1 MSAMQKTLKN
11 IRLIKVAR
19 LTTVLCCLLAAS
31 LAMGSFSAGSV
42 HSDKKT
48 LQAPYTGGETLRYMV
63 TWLGMEAGE
72 IFIQVTRNSS
82 ESGQFLIT
90 ATARSAGLLDFF
102 YPVEDY
108 FETVVREKSRLPEY
122 YKMLQ
127 KEGKR
132 QNNKVTRYDQENYHV
147 TYRKNDKSPELFKV
161 DGPMH
166 NEFSSF
172 LFLRTLSFSSEA
184 EEMMPIFA
192 DKQRHEVLV
201 TVEGRESLP
210 TILGQKNVL
219 QIRPH
224 LTFKGLYEKVDDPV
238 IWLTDDAYRIPVQIK
253 TKIVIG
259 SLLAELVEYQGYP
272 ADS

>member
-1 MSAMQKTLKN
+1 MSDMQKTLKN